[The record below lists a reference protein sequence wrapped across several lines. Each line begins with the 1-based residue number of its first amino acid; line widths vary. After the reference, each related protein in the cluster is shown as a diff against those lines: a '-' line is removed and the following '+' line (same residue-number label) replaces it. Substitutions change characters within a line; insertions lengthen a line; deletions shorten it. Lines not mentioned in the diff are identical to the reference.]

1 MRLFWQRLRESERG
15 AIMVEFAAI
24 MPVLVILL
32 LAGVEVARF
41 ALLNQKLDRLAN
53 SMGDLV
59 SQGETITTSQLN
71 DIFSA
76 APFVAWPF
84 DVTTSGVVVITSVGM
99 VGSTPTVNWQRR
111 GVGTITATSRIGG
124 ASGTATLP
132 TGFTLGAS
140 DTAII
145 AEVFYNFTPM
155 FTGSL
160 VAASQLYHESF
171 YRPRLGALTSIN

>member
-1 MRLFWQRLRESERG
+1 MRMLRQRLGRNERG
-15 AIMVEFAAI
+15 AIMIEFAAI
-24 MPVLVILL
+24 MPVLVVLL
-32 LAGVEVARF
+32 LAGVEVGRF

-59 SQGETITTSQLN
+59 SQGETITTSELN

-76 APFVAWPF
+76 APLITWPF
-84 DVTTSGVVVITSVGM
+84 DVKANGVVVITSVGM
-99 VGSTPTVNWQRR
+99 VGATPTINWQRR

-124 ASGTATLP
+124 TSGTATLP
-132 TGFTLGAS
+132 AGFTLGAS

-160 VAASQLYHESF
+160 VSSSQLYHESF
-171 YRPRLGALTSIN
+171 YRPRLGALTSVN

>member
-1 MRLFWQRLRESERG
+1 MRALWQRLRASDRG
-15 AIMVEFAAI
+15 AIITEFAAA

-32 LAGVEVARF
+32 LAGVEVARY

-53 SMGDLV
+53 AMGDLV
-59 SQGETITTSQLN
+59 AQGETMTMAELN
-71 DIFSA
+71 NIFSA
-76 APFVAWPF
+76 APFITWPF
-84 DVTTSGVVVITSVGM
+84 DVQVNGTVIITSVGM
-99 VGSTPTVNWQRR
+99 VGTTPTVNWQRK
-111 GVGTITATSRIGG
+111 GVGPVTATSRIGG

-132 TGFTLGAS
+132 TGFTLGAT

-160 VAASQLYHESF
+160 VPGSQLYHESF